1 MLTIHETPSVEAP
14 ERQRRWGRVLRWA
27 LAAALVV
34 VAAGLIVFW
43 WVSRPPAP
51 VSVNDVID
59 NFRNASPSPVAT
71 SGGPPIGVYL
81 YATQGSEQVSAGHV
95 THRYPHL
102 TTLTVTPDSCGLTFR
117 WDALAGRYG
126 VWRVC
131 RTATAWALTHYV
143 DVHTFLYM
151 KDVHAYDCSGF
162 PVVVCRTDTG
172 VLTSTVASLGGENV
186 LVHGVS
192 HPATHLRITQDA
204 TGKSVSTGTID
215 AWVLPSGLP
224 AKIQVVD
231 HGSQTVLG
239 SHVTYD
245 ESATFVLTST
255 KPRR

>member
-1 MLTIHETPSVEAP
+1 MTIIHERPNVEAP
-14 ERQRRWGRVLRWA
+14 KRATRWTRVLRWA
-27 LAAALVV
+27 LAGALVV
-34 VAAGLIVFW
+34 FAAGVLVFW

-59 NFRNASPSPVAT
+59 KFRSASSSPAAE

-95 THRYPHL
+95 THHYPRV
-102 TTLTVTPDSCGLTFR
+102 TTLTVTPNSCGLQFR
-117 WDALAGRYG
+117 WDALAGRYS

-131 RTATAWALTHYV
+131 RTARTWSLVHYV

-151 KDVHAYDCSGF
+151 KDVHAYDCTGF
-162 PVVVCRTDTG
+162 PAVVCRSETG
-172 VLTSTVASLGGENV
+172 VLTSTFARIGPETVV
-186 LVHGVS
+186 VHGVP
-192 HPATHLRITQDA
+192 HPATHLRITQVA
-204 TGKSVSTGTID
+204 TGTSISSGTID

-224 AKIQVVD
+224 AKVHIVD

-239 SHVTYD
+239 SRVNYD